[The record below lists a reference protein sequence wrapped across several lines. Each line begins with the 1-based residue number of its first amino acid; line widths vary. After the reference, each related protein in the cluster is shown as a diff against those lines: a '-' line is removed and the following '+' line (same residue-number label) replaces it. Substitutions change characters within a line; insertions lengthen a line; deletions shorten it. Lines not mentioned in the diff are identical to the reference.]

1 MRPTYLASLGHRRG
15 RRAHRIRYAAT
26 YRVLIPVARLVARRG
41 PVELALR
48 LVARWS
54 HRAAIVWRLD
64 LPRPFPGWVDD
75 VGDELD
81 DLATVTT
88 VAIRDRLT
96 NRMRVDRRDLDRL
109 DRIAAMR

>member
-26 YRVLIPVARLVARRG
+26 YRLAIPFAALIARRG

-54 HRAAIVWRLD
+54 TRAAIVWSLD
-64 LPRPFPGWVDD
+64 DGRGWTDD

-88 VAIRDRLT
+88 AAIRERLT
-96 NRMRVDRRDLDRL
+96 TRMRVDGRDLARL

>member
-15 RRAHRIRYAAT
+15 RRAHALRYAAT
-26 YRVLIPVARLVARRG
+26 YRIAIPIATLIARRG

-48 LVARWS
+48 LIARWS
-54 HRAAIVWRLD
+54 HRAAIVWALD
-64 LPRPFPGWVDD
+64 LPRPVPGWIDD

-88 VAIRDRLT
+88 LAIRDRLT
-96 NRMRVDRRDLDRL
+96 TRMRVDRRDLDRL
-109 DRIAAMR
+109 DRLAAMR